1 MGKFFVPS
9 KGILSWKEYLADPL
23 KQWKKGCSAFE
34 LAVSWENANN
44 LPYTVDN
51 VFKNSNITLFHNI
64 EVLFGFPEYKV
75 ALPGGNAS
83 SQTDLYILAKAHNEL
98 IPMMIEGKVAEPFGK
113 TVDSWLGD
121 NPSEGKR
128 KRLAYLLQLFALE
141 EASVK
146 KIRYQLLHRAASALI
161 EANRVNAHNALILVH
176 SFSKTAAW
184 FEDFVAFVELFH
196 ISPKQ
201 NTIVGPI
208 QFNHVNLYFSW
219 ITDVK
224 SI

>member
-176 SFSKTAAW
+176 SFSNTAAW

>member
-44 LPYTVDN
+44 FPYTVDN
-51 VFKNSNITLFHNI
+51 VFKNSNITIFHNI
-64 EVLFGFPEYKV
+64 EVLFGFP
-75 ALPGGNAS
+75 S
-83 SQTDLYILAKAHNEL
+83 SQTDLYILAKARNEL

-128 KRLAYLLQLFALE
+128 KRLAYLLQLVALE
-141 EASVK
+141 EESVK
-146 KIRYQLLHRAASALI
+146 KIRYQLLHRAASAFI

-176 SFSKTAAW
+176 SFSNTAAW